1 MNDVGTVS
9 GYGFSI
15 ENLTVERT
23 LLFAIHHRSV
33 LAGFNDSL
41 DKILDFYEIYHKSL
55 SKMKS
60 KKLLKIFAS
69 EFTEYPLWF
78 EEIEDKI
85 SGTPGYGA
93 IIASTIYLETKIRVG
108 FEMDNDNE
116 VVIFYS
122 SMPWEF
128 NDKEKM
134 LTENSLKTLLK
145 SYMDELEIPEEEYR
159 FYHMVFM

>member
-1 MNDVGTVS
+1 M
-9 GYGFSI
+9 
-15 ENLTVERT
+15 EQLLL
-23 LLFAIHHRSV
+23 LLFTWKQKFV
-33 LAGFNDSL
+33 
-41 DKILDFYEIYHKSL
+41 
-55 SKMKS
+55 
-60 KKLLKIFAS
+60 
-69 EFTEYPLWF
+69 
-78 EEIEDKI
+78 
-85 SGTPGYGA
+85 
-93 IIASTIYLETKIRVG
+93 
-108 FEMDNDNE
+108 EMDNDNE